1 MLRILKNCLSL
12 ISKKQKRNTILILI
26 GNQIG
31 SILEVI
37 GLGIIPIL
45 AINLLDKNKLI
56 IFLEKK
62 NLSFLLK
69 LLEFENFVFYSFL
82 ILVIFFIFKNLYL
95 MGMNYL
101 QTKLRIDIFNSISN
115 NFFQLYIYSPYKYFL
130 KKNPSYLSSI
140 MTNEVHGTCTVLEI
154 FVLFFRDLFT
164 VFVICIT
171 LILID

>member
-1 MLRILKNCLSL
+1 MFKILKNCLSL

-62 NLSFLLK
+62 NLSFLTG
-69 LLEFENFVFYSFL
+69 LLEFENF
-82 ILVIFFIFKNLYL
+82 I
-95 MGMNYL
+95 
-101 QTKLRIDIFNSISN
+101 
-115 NFFQLYIYSPYKYFL
+115 
-130 KKNPSYLSSI
+130 
-140 MTNEVHGTCTVLEI
+140 
-154 FVLFFRDLFT
+154 
-164 VFVICIT
+164 
-171 LILID
+171 